1 MSPHVLPITKIVFY
15 KHGVGFFE
23 RKGIISGEKHL
34 KLSFKKKDM
43 NDILKSLI
51 VLDRDPAGKVVSVSY
66 DTQEDV
72 EQIIRE
78 KSINLSKW
86 NKFIDLLTAL
96 TGYEITVHIKGEKI
110 TGTVIGVNYNQ
121 ENKDFSH
128 NLFSLYVP
136 EKKKILTCSLL
147 DITDIDLNDEIANK
161 DLTFFLEKSIAER
174 KKDERFV
181 TVILDGDSHDLL
193 IKYVASA
200 PVWRVSYRLIYESET
215 NKCLLMGWGVV
226 NNTLEEDLTDVKIVL
241 TTGMPISFIY
251 DLYTPRILERQ
262 EVKDE
267 GRAIP
272 KPVELEAELRPQR
285 SARRAMSGMMNI
297 PKGAAPMAPP
307 MMEEACFDAFGAGA
321 PVQFMSE
328 LSEKTEISAT
338 GAKEGQFFKYNIS
351 TPVTVKRGQSAMVPI
366 LNQYFDCTKEHVYT
380 ARKGEKNPY
389 ITLSFKNNSS
399 YIFER
404 GPVTVVEDDSYV
416 GEAIVPFISKDQQV
430 RLPYAVDVEV
440 TVKEESKNFDIFNS
454 LFFDEKQAGNHM
466 FYREVYHIA
475 ESIYTANNNSDSN
488 VNLVIEHPPYGT
500 GYTIFETEEP
510 AEKTE
515 NYIRWKITIP
525 PCSSEILKVKERTKL
540 YRYEYYQN
548 LNMAT
553 LSDWLKERY
562 LDKSTFNDLK
572 AIMELFDELRVMS
585 EEINRLNNEV
595 NNIYES
601 QKPLMEQ
608 LKVLGERGDEGAL
621 RKRYVNTLEGHQNRL
636 EEIKKKQEELNTKTI
651 ELNKMIFENIV
662 KLSKKEQKP

>member
-1 MSPHVLPITKIVFY
+1 MSSHVLPITKIVFY

-96 TGYEITVHIKGEKI
+96 TGYEITVHVKGEEI
-110 TGTVIGVNYNQ
+110 TGTVVGVNYNQ
-121 ENKDFSH
+121 EHKDFSQ

-136 EKKKILTCSLL
+136 EKKKILTWSLL
-147 DITDIDLNDEIANK
+147 DITDIDLKDETANK

-181 TVILDGDSHDLL
+181 TVILDGESHDLV

-226 NNTLEEDLTDVKIVL
+226 NNTLEEDLENVKLVL
-241 TTGMPISFIY
+241 TTGMPISFVY

-262 EVKDE
+262 EIKDE
-267 GRAIP
+267 ARAIP
-272 KPVELEAELRPQR
+272 KPVELEPEMKPRL
-285 SARRAMSGMMNI
+285 ARRPMSGIMNI
-297 PKGAAPMAPP
+297 PRGSAPMAQP
-307 MMEEACFDAFGAGA
+307 MMEEAKQAYFGADEPA
-321 PVQFMSE
+321 PLMSE

-366 LNQYFDCTKEHVYT
+366 LTQYFDCTKEHVYT
-380 ARKGEKNPY
+380 AKKGEKNPY

-399 YIFER
+399 CIFER

-440 TVKEESKNFDIFNS
+440 TVKEENKNFDVFNS
-454 LFFDEKQAGNHM
+454 LFFDEKQAGNYL

-475 ESIYTANNNSDSN
+475 ETIYTANNNSDSP
-488 VNLVIEHPPYGT
+488 VNLVIEHPPFGT
-500 GYTIFETEEP
+500 GYVIFETEEP
-510 AEKTE
+510 VEKTE
-515 NYIRWKITIP
+515 NYMRWKMTVP
-525 PCSSEILKVKERTKL
+525 PCSSHILKVKERTKL

-548 LNMAT
+548 LTMNT
-553 LSDWLKERY
+553 LSGWLKERY
-562 LDKSTFNDLK
+562 LDESTFSELK
-572 AIMELFDELRVMS
+572 IIMEFFDKKKMIT
-585 EEINRLNNEV
+585 EEIQRLNDEV
-595 NNIYES
+595 NSIYES
-601 QKPLMEQ
+601 QKSLMEQ

-621 RKRYVNTLEGHQNRL
+621 RKRYVNTLEVHQNRL
-636 EEIKKKQEELNTKTI
+636 EEIKKKEEELNIKTL
-651 ELNKMIFENIV
+651 ELNKMIFDNIV
-662 KLSKKEQKP
+662 KLSKKN

>member
-1 MSPHVLPITKIVFY
+1 MSSHVLPITKIVFY

-96 TGYEITVHIKGEKI
+96 TGYEITVHVKGEEI
-110 TGTVIGVNYNQ
+110 TGTVVGVNYNQ
-121 ENKDFSH
+121 EHKDFSQ

-136 EKKKILTCSLL
+136 EKKKILTWSLL
-147 DITDIDLNDEIANK
+147 DITDIDLKDETANK

-181 TVILDGDSHDLL
+181 TVILDGESHDLV

-226 NNTLEEDLTDVKIVL
+226 NNTLEEDLENVKLVL
-241 TTGMPISFIY
+241 TTGMPISFVY

-262 EVKDE
+262 EIKDE
-267 GRAIP
+267 ARAIP
-272 KPVELEAELRPQR
+272 KPVELEPEMKPRL
-285 SARRAMSGMMNI
+285 ARRAMSGIMNI
-297 PKGAAPMAPP
+297 PRGAAPMAPP
-307 MMEEACFDAFGAGA
+307 MMEEAKMAYFGADEPA
-321 PVQFMSE
+321 PLMSE

-366 LNQYFDCTKEHVYT
+366 LTQYFDCTKEHVYT
-380 ARKGEKNPY
+380 AKKGEKNPY

-440 TVKEESKNFDIFNS
+440 TVKEENKNFDVFNS
-454 LFFDEKQAGNHM
+454 LFFDEKQAGNYL
-466 FYREVYHIA
+466 FYREVYNIA
-475 ESIYTANNNSDSN
+475 ETIYTANNNSDSP
-488 VNLVIEHPPYGT
+488 VNLVIEHPPFGT
-500 GYTIFETEEP
+500 GYVIFETEDP

-515 NYIRWKITIP
+515 NYMRWKMTVP
-525 PCSSEILKVKERTKL
+525 PCSSHILKVKERTKL

-548 LNMAT
+548 LTMNTM
-553 LSDWLKERY
+553 SNWLKERY
-562 LDKSTFNDLK
+562 LDESTFSELK
-572 AIMELFDELRVMS
+572 IIMELFEKKRIIS
-585 EEINRLNNEV
+585 EDINRLNNEV
-595 NNIYES
+595 NSIYES
-601 QKPLMEQ
+601 QKSLMEQ

-621 RKRYVNTLEGHQNRL
+621 RKRYVNTLEVHQNRL
-636 EEIKKKQEELNTKTI
+636 EEIKKKEEEFNTKTV
-651 ELNKMIFENIV
+651 ELNKMIFDNIV
-662 KLSKKEQKP
+662 KLSKKN